1 MKPRLCW
8 EPKFLKSFVILVNM
22 QTLTSLT
29 RGHGVS
35 KSSSGCNKR
44 RPTPPAR
51 AGIFSSLF
59 VRILPTQ
66 KVEDICLNFW
76 LLNHRQ
82 FGKVFINK
90 VRDPWNEFSGVEW
103 RRVNLAT
110 KWTNK
115 TMRFMTQEER
125 RRHTLSWMD
134 DINFNFLIMTLIVF
148 TPGTDICHHD
158 QWWAEISRRTYTH

>member
-1 MKPRLCW
+1 MKQRLW
-8 EPKFLKSFVILVNM
+8 EPKFVKSFVILVNM

-29 RGHGVS
+29 RGHRVS

-44 RPTPPAR
+44 RTAPPAQ

-90 VRDPWNEFSGVEW
+90 VRDPWNEFSGVEESEPCHENKW
-103 RRVNLAT
+103 ENNEICGVRRKKAPHIVI
-110 KWTNK
+110 K
-115 TMRFMTQEER
+115 
-125 RRHTLSWMD
+125 LS

-148 TPGTDICHHD
+148 TPGTDICHHN